1 MHLII
6 IDFQCFSVK
15 SREIF
20 ALAHEKN
27 IILHIAVNDEA
38 GLLMSAYSQAFALSY
53 GKKLRTLVFSDD
65 FSVFFLVFYFL

>member
-15 SREIF
+15 PREIF

-38 GLLMSAYSQAFALSY
+38 GLLMSTYSQAFALSY
-53 GKKLRTLVFSDD
+53 GKKLSALVLSDD